1 MTELENT
8 VKKQASQITNLTSR
22 TEPEVMTG
30 IAKTA
35 AKEELEE
42 LCKSFCKMLDSFH
55 AGRKAGVYTIVC
67 ADSVTRGLVRDHPSM
82 NMKIGTLVP
91 GYVLSANL
99 SL

>member
-1 MTELENT
+1 MD
-8 VKKQASQITNLTSR
+8 Q
-22 TEPEVMTG
+22 
-30 IAKTA
+30 TA
-35 AKEELEE
+35 LLGGKPPYGWFYVRAMPRGLI
-42 LCKSFCKMLDSFH
+42 
-55 AGRKAGVYTIVC
+55 GIVC

>member
-1 MTELENT
+1 MDSMEKRLIHVENEFF
-8 VKKQASQITNLTSR
+8 R
-22 TEPEVMTG
+22 Y
-30 IAKTA
+30 
-35 AKEELEE
+35 
-42 LCKSFCKMLDSFH
+42 F
-55 AGRKAGVYTIVC
+55 IVC

>member
-1 MTELENT
+1 MHCLH
-8 VKKQASQITNLTSR
+8 QRQRLTI
-22 TEPEVMTG
+22 G
-30 IAKTA
+30 A
-35 AKEELEE
+35 ALGFVVA
-42 LCKSFCKMLDSFH
+42 LVGYARLDVE
-55 AGRKAGVYTIVC
+55 AAGVSETEDEEAGVLRQLILVRRRVRIVC

>member
-1 MTELENT
+1 MHMKGKTILF
-8 VKKQASQITNLTSR
+8 NLPKHNIHIHILR
-22 TEPEVMTG
+22 YVFRILPD
-30 IAKTA
+30 IKIRI
-35 AKEELEE
+35 
-42 LCKSFCKMLDSFH
+42 H
-55 AGRKAGVYTIVC
+55 IVC

>member
-1 MTELENT
+1 MVNT
-8 VKKQASQITNLTSR
+8 KNREFAFPMVNAGFFNLHL
-22 TEPEVMTG
+22 PWFMHG
-30 IAKTA
+30 
-35 AKEELEE
+35 
-42 LCKSFCKMLDSFH
+42 
-55 AGRKAGVYTIVC
+55 IVC

>member
-1 MTELENT
+1 MGRLIEIVFEPVLYELLSPSIELEI
-8 VKKQASQITNLTSR
+8 SSR
-22 TEPEVMTG
+22 NQRP
-30 IAKTA
+30 
-35 AKEELEE
+35 
-42 LCKSFCKMLDSFH
+42 C
-55 AGRKAGVYTIVC
+55 IVC

>member
-1 MTELENT
+1 M
-8 VKKQASQITNLTSR
+8 VHSIDGGAPR
-22 TEPEVMTG
+22 GPPG
-30 IAKTA
+30 
-35 AKEELEE
+35 
-42 LCKSFCKMLDSFH
+42 
-55 AGRKAGVYTIVC
+55 IVC

>member
-1 MTELENT
+1 MGG
-8 VKKQASQITNLTSR
+8 VKKKTTLSPSTTLGPDEPMKIPRSAVTS
-22 TEPEVMTG
+22 E
-30 IAKTA
+30 
-35 AKEELEE
+35 
-42 LCKSFCKMLDSFH
+42 
-55 AGRKAGVYTIVC
+55 AGRIVC

>member
-1 MTELENT
+1 MVTYGLDQRE
-8 VKKQASQITNLTSR
+8 VLTLLCFGFLSAFFALLWFAG
-22 TEPEVMTG
+22 TG
-30 IAKTA
+30 
-35 AKEELEE
+35 L
-42 LCKSFCKMLDSFH
+42 
-55 AGRKAGVYTIVC
+55 IVC

>member
-1 MTELENT
+1 MAVILAFPKGT
-8 VKKQASQITNLTSR
+8 ASNKRITD
-22 TEPEVMTG
+22 VAG
-30 IAKTA
+30 
-35 AKEELEE
+35 
-42 LCKSFCKMLDSFH
+42 LCKLQPSSL
-55 AGRKAGVYTIVC
+55 IVC